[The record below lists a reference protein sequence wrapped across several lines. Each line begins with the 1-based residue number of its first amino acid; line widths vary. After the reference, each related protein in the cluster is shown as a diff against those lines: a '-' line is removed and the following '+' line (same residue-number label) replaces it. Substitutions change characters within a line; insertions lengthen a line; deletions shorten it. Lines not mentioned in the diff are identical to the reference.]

1 MSTGGPIGPRRLFN
15 HLDDLHRNP
24 GRHHR
29 VEGMAPGLFAVA
41 DCIFCVH
48 IVSAELARLHSLFF
62 VGRTTFGH
70 PRRCGEWRT
79 TARPS
84 LRPKGIDGNPL
95 STSSSSIPRR
105 LQWTYLISSSSS
117 SFSVASDECCPLYI
131 CFPSMTNQPDGILLF
146 ASLWKIKRPRD
157 ALTSSESGHL
167 LFPHKHLLLLLQV
180 RGGRDDRPAAY
191 SRLS

>member
-79 TARPS
+79 TARAVIAPQRDWREPVEHLFFFYSSPS
-84 LRPKGIDGNPL
+84 SMDL
-95 STSSSSIPRR
+95 SHFIFFFFFFCCVRWMLPTIH
-105 LQWTYLISSSSS
+105 L
-117 SFSVASDECCPLYI
+117 FSVHDEPTRWHSLICLSVKDQETSWRSD
-131 CFPSMTNQPDGILLF
+131 
-146 ASLWKIKRPRD
+146 
-157 ALTSSESGHL
+157 
-167 LFPHKHLLLLLQV
+167 V
-180 RGGRDDRPAAY
+180 
-191 SRLS
+191 